1 MARPLNTATSLTISL
16 QIVGVVADTR
26 DVHLRAAP
34 RPQVYMPL
42 LQTTG
47 SSIHLFIRTSA
58 DPLAMAPELEKIIW
72 SIDKDQPVSH
82 VQSMTQV
89 ISKSVAEPRFRTWL
103 LGVFAAA
110 GLTLT
115 LVGLYGVVS
124 YMAGQRT
131 REIGIRVA
139 LGAQRSNVLRLVLSQ
154 GVRLTVVGAIA
165 GVLGSLALTRLLK
178 SELFDIKPT
187 DPATLI
193 GAAVLMLLVALAA
206 CYLPA
211 RRATRVDPLVAL
223 RHE

>member
-1 MARPLNTATSLTISL
+1 M
-16 QIVGVVADTR
+16 
-26 DVHLRAAP
+26 
-34 RPQVYMPL
+34 
-42 LQTTG
+42 
-47 SSIHLFIRTSA
+47 
-58 DPLAMAPELEKIIW
+58 
-72 SIDKDQPVSH
+72 
-82 VQSMTQV
+82 
-89 ISKSVAEPRFRTWL
+89 
-103 LGVFAAA
+103 LGAFAVA